1 MKKLDGPTLGWLRWV
16 MKKVA
21 NISAIYVDLL
31 KDLYLAVLIL
41 VIVGGVTSI
50 LTFPTKLTSVVVMA
64 TFTSVFG
71 PLLISNI
78 VLAINRLEESKE
90 DLSLQGKLWIC
101 VKTVTLS
108 LVNPILIINEKGE
121 HS

>member
-1 MKKLDGPTLGWLRWV
+1 

-71 PLLISNI
+71 PLLLSNL

>member
-1 MKKLDGPTLGWLRWV
+1 MPVNRLNGDRLQRQPLVPIFLFFNFDGFP
-16 MKKVA
+16 
-21 NISAIYVDLL
+21 

-71 PLLISNI
+71 PLLISNM

-90 DLSLQGKLWIC
+90 ESLQGKLWTFI
-101 VKTVTLS
+101 KTMALS
-108 LVNPILIINEKGE
+108 LANPILIITEKGK